1 LKAEGTSSLIKAV
14 EKFDLSSKNKFSTY
28 AGYWIKQYMQSFI
41 NKNQFINQGSG
52 TKEKSVIYYDSNYQ
66 NDDKE
71 SKSYSLMETL
81 HDDENAEL
89 TAEQV
94 RHQDTTIQINN
105 LINTL
110 GNREE
115 ILLVRLLSK
124 VKPSN
129 LLDVYYLATEEEK
142 KELKKKMKLS
152 DKSNPE
158 LLQKHSWEK
167 KEIHNLPSVKNY
179 LSLFTKNYKF
189 SEISKIL
196 GKSENTARRLKQEA
210 FKKLQKLAKERNLH
224 FLIR

>member
-1 LKAEGTSSLIKAV
+1 
-14 EKFDLSSKNKFSTY
+14 
-28 AGYWIKQYMQSFI
+28 MQSFI

-158 LLQKHSWEK
+158 LLQKYS
-167 KEIHNLPSVKNY
+167 
-179 LSLFTKNYKF
+179 
-189 SEISKIL
+189 
-196 GKSENTARRLKQEA
+196 
-210 FKKLQKLAKERNLH
+210 
-224 FLIR
+224 

>member
-1 LKAEGTSSLIKAV
+1 
-14 EKFDLSSKNKFSTY
+14 
-28 AGYWIKQYMQSFI
+28 MQSFI
-41 NKNQFINQGSG
+41 NKNQFINQGTG
-52 TKEKSVIYYDSNYQ
+52 AKERSVIYYDSNYQ

-94 RHQDTTIQINN
+94 HHQDTTIQINN

-110 GNREE
+110 ENREA

-129 LLDVYYLATEEEK
+129 LLDIYYLATEDEK

-158 LLQKHSWEK
+158 LLQKYS
-167 KEIHNLPSVKNY
+167 
-179 LSLFTKNYKF
+179 
-189 SEISKIL
+189 
-196 GKSENTARRLKQEA
+196 
-210 FKKLQKLAKERNLH
+210 
-224 FLIR
+224 